1 MKKRPFILLE
11 VLVALTLVALCAIP
25 LIIKPIRIYRS
36 EMRLLEEGQ
45 GERLADWTFSEI
57 KEQLLQNMIPWEKLP
72 SLQQTTEPFL
82 LKPASIFIPGRAP
95 KEIRRSFIL
104 YGKGEKFGDDG
115 EIYRMLHIKIVF
127 DPQLS
132 QRKKR
137 DNFYTYRMIVQRKK
151 ESNP

>member
-1 MKKRPFILLE
+1 MQKRPFILLE

-36 EMRLLEEGQ
+36 EMRLLEEGE

-57 KEQLLQNMIPWEKLP
+57 KEQLLQNTIPWEKLP
-72 SLQQTTEPFL
+72 SFHQTTEPFL
-82 LKPASIFIPGRAP
+82 LKSASIFIPGRVP
-95 KEIRRSFIL
+95 KEIRRSFTL
-104 YGKGEKFGDDG
+104 YGKGEKTG
-115 EIYRMLHIKIVF
+115 EGGEVYRMLHVKIVF

-137 DNFYTYRMIVQRKK
+137 ENLYTYRTIIQRKK
-151 ESNP
+151 ETNL